1 MAALGGFTD
10 ITGAQNSIDIENL
23 ARFAVDEHNKKEV
36 LYYYFFLFSSFK
48 STFNYNLIQILWFM
62 LIWCAGSFHDHVI
75 WESKVGLVSFCS
87 SDTWLTESCS
97 DYD

>member
-48 STFNYNLIQILWFM
+48 STFNYNLIQIL
-62 LIWCAGSFHDHVI
+62 
-75 WESKVGLVSFCS
+75 
-87 SDTWLTESCS
+87 
-97 DYD
+97 